1 MSKPIIEVNNITK
14 IYRLGSIGVGSFMD
28 DLIMV
33 GKKIGLPFSLPDP
46 AKQFIALDDISFSVE
61 KGVILGIIGHN
72 GAGKSTLLKILSRI
86 TEPTSGSAVLRGRV
100 ASLLEVGTG
109 FHGELSGMDNIFLNG
124 SLNGLTKDEINDKL
138 DDIIEFAQIGKYIDT
153 PVKRYSSGMYV
164 RLAFAV
170 AAHLDPDILIID
182 EVLAVGDLAFQKK
195 CISKIGSVAKD
206 GKTVLI
212 VSHQMSIINQLCDRC
227 ILIDSGKIKYSGNS
241 QACIGRYF
249 GISSK
254 ESSTDFKDKVSH
266 GLKVYSTI
274 KNLKILNSLS
284 KNTNTI
290 NFGENIRLYLTIKI
304 LVDVKNFEI
313 GFSFRRQDGFTIGTA
328 LNSWNGFQN
337 TFSTGTHSF
346 EINIDK
352 NNLIPGEYFITV
364 WTKMDNDL
372 VDCQVQNA
380 LEFSILNASTDLQIC
395 DFTKY
400 PHAGTVIQSKWK
412 LVST

>member
-14 IYRLGSIGVGSFMD
+14 RYRLGSIGVGSFID
-28 DLIMV
+28 DLKVV
-33 GKKIGLPFSLPDP
+33 GKKIGLPCSPSDP

-61 KGVILGIIGHN
+61 KGEVLGIIGHN

-124 SLNGLTKDEINDKL
+124 SLNGLTKDEINEKL

-195 CISKIGSVAKD
+195 CISKMGSVSKE

-227 ILIDSGKIKYSGNS
+227 IMIDSGKIKYSGNP
-241 QACIGRYF
+241 QACVGRYF

-254 ESSTDFKDKVSH
+254 ESSSEIKDKVSH
-266 GLKVYSTI
+266 GPKIYSNI
-274 KNLKILNSLS
+274 NNLKILNSSS
-284 KNTNTI
+284 KNANTI
-290 NFGENIRLYLTIKI
+290 NFGENIRLYLNIKI

-328 LNSWNGFQN
+328 LNNWNGFQN

-346 EINIDK
+346 EINVDK

-364 WTKMDNDL
+364 WTKIDNDY
-372 VDCQVQNA
+372 VDCQMQNA
-380 LEFSILNASTDLQIC
+380 LEFSILNASTDLHVC
-395 DFTKY
+395 DFTRY